1 MEHTKTN
8 CIICKKEFDRRVK
21 GMKDRKYKIPLRPY
35 RSLTCSTRCAV
46 LYNRMPLKKREF
58 LKIQG
63 GICNMEE
70 FIPEVNLGEDFELTY
85 FDDGNKEFGF
95 MLQSEEKENPKEKK
109 DSEFRYYHDVLEHR
123 YFKERKNLELFKKGL
138 KLIGDAIFDEEEIEE
153 EARHSSLS

>member
-1 MEHTKTN
+1 
-8 CIICKKEFDRRVK
+8 
-21 GMKDRKYKIPLRPY
+21 
-35 RSLTCSTRCAV
+35 
-46 LYNRMPLKKREF
+46 
-58 LKIQG
+58 
-63 GICNMEE
+63 MEE